1 MRTAWTFIVP
11 ARAGSQRVVGKNYQ
25 PVGGLPLICWNLDL
39 IFKLPS
45 DLRRDVIV
53 TTDDPMIR
61 SIVKARYGAGVRLHD
76 RPAELADHTASID
89 DLCDRFSTLPGIHP
103 FCVIQPTTFG
113 LNWMELAEMLNQT
126 AGTTD
131 RWTMVVP
138 RHKLDWLYPDG
149 IEGPRYAPD
158 RRARDEFSPA
168 VLTEVGVRF
177 HPSAPPKP
185 THYPYWPYRP
195 LHAKPQPVI
204 DIDTPEDLEAARLHA
219 NQLTIGFDWVEG
231 RAVGHGHTSRCRTLM
246 ERLQHHDVVRLDQD
260 NTIVDTWGLD
270 VVVLD
275 RLDTDRQ
282 DVAWFLE
289 KNTRVVT
296 FEDQGS
302 GAALADAVISDM
314 YPVGRKIRG
323 REYVGPDYAVLR
335 PEFLAVRPRPIQ
347 PDVERVLVTF
357 GGTDPAHLTE
367 KFTPLLTGDYELRVI
382 VPPGRTLAD
391 LPAHAVIVDEP
402 HMAYEMSA
410 ADLVVTSA
418 GRTLYEAA
426 ACRTPAVS
434 LSQNHREARHL
445 HRGRAAVYMGDG
457 REVSEKGFAISVNY
471 LIRDVAWRQELAD
484 EAAKLVDGR
493 GTERVAAIIEDVG
506 RGH

>member
-1 MRTAWTFIVP
+1 
-11 ARAGSQRVVGKNYQ
+11 
-25 PVGGLPLICWNLDL
+25 LPPTYTL
-39 IFKLPS
+39 LPS
-45 DLRRDVIV
+45 PR
-53 TTDDPMIR
+53 IR
-61 SIVKARYGAGVRLHD
+61 L
-76 RPAELADHTASID
+76 PQ
-89 DLCDRFSTLPGIHP
+89 PGI
-103 FCVIQPTTFG
+103 
-113 LNWMELAEMLNQT
+113 
-126 AGTTD
+126 
-131 RWTMVVP
+131 
-138 RHKLDWLYPDG
+138 
-149 IEGPRYAPD
+149 
-158 RRARDEFSPA
+158 
-168 VLTEVGVRF
+168 
-177 HPSAPPKP
+177 
-185 THYPYWPYRP
+185 
-195 LHAKPQPVI
+195 I
-204 DIDTPEDLEAARLHA
+204 DIDTPEDLEAARLRA
-219 NQLTIGFDWVEG
+219 DRLTIGFDWVEG
-231 RAVGHGHTSRCRTLM
+231 RATGHGHASRCRTLM

-335 PEFLAVRPRPIQ
+335 PEFLAVHPKPVQ
-347 PDVERVLVTF
+347 PDVDRVLVTF

-382 VPPGRTLAD
+382 VPPGRTLGD
-391 LPAHAVIVDEP
+391 LPAHATVVDEP
-402 HMAYEMSA
+402 HMAYEMSK
-410 ADLVVTSA
+410 ADLIVTSA

-445 HRGRAAVYMGDG
+445 HRGRAAVYLGDG

-471 LIRDVAWRQELAD
+471 LIRDMGWRRELAD
-484 EAAKLVDGR
+484 EAAKLVDLR

>member
-11 ARAGSQRVVGKNYQ
+11 ARAGSQRVIGKNYQ

-61 SIVKARYGAGVRLHD
+61 SIVKARYGDRVRLHD
-76 RPAELADHTASID
+76 RPAILADHTASVD
-89 DLCDRFSTLPGIHP
+89 NLCGYFAEMPNIHP

-113 LNWMELAEMLNQT
+113 LDWMELTSMLNRT

-131 RWTMVVP
+131 CWTLVNP
-138 RHKLDWLYPDG
+138 RHKLDWQYPKG
-149 IEGPRYAPD
+149 YGGGYVAPERD
-158 RRARDEFSPA
+158 PRARANNPYIPMTY
-168 VLTEVGVRF
+168 TEVGVRF
-177 HPSAPPKP
+177 HPLMP
-185 THYPYWPYRP
+185 TTPSYLPLEYDYPRGI
-195 LHAKPQPVI
+195 I
-204 DIDTPEDLEAARLHA
+204 DIDTPEDLEAARLRA
-219 NQLTIGFDWVEG
+219 DRLRIGFDWVED
-231 RAVGHGHTSRCRTLM
+231 RKTGHGHANRCRTLIQ
-246 ERLQHHDVVRLDQD
+246 RLQHHEVRRLDD
-260 NTIVDTWGLD
+260 WGERDLD

-275 RLDTDRQ
+275 WLDTSRE
-282 DVAWFLE
+282 DVASFLE
-289 KNTRVVT
+289 KGIRVVT
-296 FEDQGS
+296 FEDQGP

-323 REYVGPDYAVLR
+323 REYVGPDYTVLR
-335 PEFLAVRPRPIQ
+335 PEFLAVHPKPVQ
-347 PDVERVLVTF
+347 PDVDRVLVTF

-382 VPPGRTLAD
+382 VPPGRTLGD
-391 LPAHAVIVDEP
+391 LPAHATVVDEP
-402 HMAYEMSA
+402 HMAYEMSK
-410 ADLVVTSA
+410 ADLIVTSA

-445 HRGRAAVYMGDG
+445 HRGRAAVYLGDG

-471 LIRDVAWRQELAD
+471 LIRDMGWRRELAD
-484 EAAKLVDGR
+484 EAAKLVDLR